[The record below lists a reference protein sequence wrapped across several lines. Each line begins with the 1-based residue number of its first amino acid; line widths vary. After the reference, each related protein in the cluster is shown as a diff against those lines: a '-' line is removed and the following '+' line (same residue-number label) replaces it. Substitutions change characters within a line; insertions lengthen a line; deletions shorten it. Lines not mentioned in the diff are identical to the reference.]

1 MKPLVVERVDPWLL
15 DLVRPL
21 STVLTVRD
29 AEYVVG

>member
-1 MKPLVVERVDPWLL
+1 MNPLVLRRIDPWLL
-15 DLVRPL
+15 DFVRPL